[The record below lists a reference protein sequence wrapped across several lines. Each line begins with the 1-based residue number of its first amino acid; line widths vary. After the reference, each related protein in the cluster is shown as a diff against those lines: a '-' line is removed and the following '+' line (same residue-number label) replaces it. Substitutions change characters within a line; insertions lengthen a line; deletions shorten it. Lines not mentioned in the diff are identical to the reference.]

1 MAFVREANDV
11 FVVVVVVVVFVL
23 LLLKEEEQ
31 KEEEEEEEEEGKAV
45 LRVDDV
51 EKKSS
56 REEAFIEESSVR
68 GVCVR
73 VCAMR
78 GEECGGSDVVL
89 PLSLSPQFF
98 LNFLKFQPFNA
109 RLLFSTLI
117 ITLCTVHFE

>member
-1 MAFVREANDV
+1 MVAFVREANDV
-11 FVVVVVVVVFVL
+11 FVVVVVVVFVL

-89 PLSLSPQFF
+89 SLSLSPQFF
-98 LNFLKFQPFNA
+98 LIVLKFQRFKT
-109 RLLFSTLI
+109 R
-117 ITLCTVHFE
+117 FE

>member
-1 MAFVREANDV
+1 VAFVREANDV
-11 FVVVVVVVVFVL
+11 FVVVVVVVVVFVL

-31 KEEEEEEEEEGKAV
+31 KEEEEEEEEEEGKAV

-78 GEECGGSDVVL
+78 GEACGGRDVVL
-89 PLSLSPQFF
+89 SLSLSL
-98 LNFLKFQPFNA
+98 LNFSSFF
-109 RLLFSTLI
+109 
-117 ITLCTVHFE
+117 

>member
-31 KEEEEEEEEEGKAV
+31 KEEEEEGKAV

-89 PLSLSPQFF
+89 SLSLSSI
-98 LNFLKFQPFNA
+98 
-109 RLLFSTLI
+109 FSS
-117 ITLCTVHFE
+117 F

>member
-1 MAFVREANDV
+1 M
-11 FVVVVVVVVFVL
+11 L

-31 KEEEEEEEEEGKAV
+31 KEEEEEDEEGKAV

-78 GEECGGSDVVL
+78 GEACGGRDVVL
-89 PLSLSPQFF
+89 SLSLAPQFF
-98 LNFLKFQPFNA
+98 LIFLKFQ
-109 RLLFSTLI
+109 LF
-117 ITLCTVHFE
+117 

>member
-1 MAFVREANDV
+1 MVAFVREANDV
-11 FVVVVVVVVFVL
+11 FVVVVVVVFVL

-45 LRVDDV
+45 PRVDDV

-78 GEECGGSDVVL
+78 EEECGGSDVVL
-89 PLSLSPQFF
+89 SLSLSLSPQFF
-98 LNFLKFQPFNA
+98 L
-109 RLLFSTLI
+109 
-117 ITLCTVHFE
+117 VHF

>member
-11 FVVVVVVVVFVL
+11 FVVVVVVVVVFVL

-78 GEECGGSDVVL
+78 GEACGGRDVVL
-89 PLSLSPQFF
+89 SLSLSL
-98 LNFLKFQPFNA
+98 LNFSSFF
-109 RLLFSTLI
+109 
-117 ITLCTVHFE
+117 

>member
-1 MAFVREANDV
+1 MVAFVREANDV
-11 FVVVVVVVVFVL
+11 FVVVVVVVFVL

-31 KEEEEEEEEEGKAV
+31 KEEEEEEEEEEGKAV

-89 PLSLSPQFF
+89 SLSLSL
-98 LNFLKFQPFNA
+98 LNFS
-109 RLLFSTLI
+109 ST
-117 ITLCTVHFE
+117 F

>member
-11 FVVVVVVVVFVL
+11 FVLVVVLVVFVL

-31 KEEEEEEEEEGKAV
+31 KEREEEEEGKAV

-73 VCAMR
+73 VCAVR

-89 PLSLSPQFF
+89 SLSLSLSPQFF
-98 LNFLKFQPFNA
+98 L
-109 RLLFSTLI
+109 
-117 ITLCTVHFE
+117 VHF

>member
-1 MAFVREANDV
+1 M
-11 FVVVVVVVVFVL
+11 L

-31 KEEEEEEEEEGKAV
+31 KEEEEEEEGKAV

-89 PLSLSPQFF
+89 SLSLSPQFF

>member
-11 FVVVVVVVVFVL
+11 FVVVVVVVFVL

-31 KEEEEEEEEEGKAV
+31 KEEEEEEEEEEEGKAV

-73 VCAMR
+73 VCARR

-89 PLSLSPQFF
+89 SLSLSL
-98 LNFLKFQPFNA
+98 LNFSSCIFKI
-109 RLLFSTLI
+109 ST
-117 ITLCTVHFE
+117 F

>member
-11 FVVVVVVVVFVL
+11 FLVVVVVVL
-23 LLLKEEEQ
+23 LLNKKEEEQ
-31 KEEEEEEEEEGKAV
+31 KQQEEEEEDEEGKAV

-51 EKKSS
+51 EKTSS

-89 PLSLSPQFF
+89 SLSLSL
-98 LNFLKFQPFNA
+98 LNFSSFF
-109 RLLFSTLI
+109 
-117 ITLCTVHFE
+117 

>member
-1 MAFVREANDV
+1 VAFVREANDV
-11 FVVVVVVVVFVL
+11 FLVVVVVVVFVL

-31 KEEEEEEEEEGKAV
+31 KEEQKEEEEEEGKAV

-89 PLSLSPQFF
+89 SLSLSLSSIFPQ
-98 LNFLKFQPFNA
+98 
-109 RLLFSTLI
+109 LFKIST
-117 ITLCTVHFE
+117 V